1 VSNSVEKEKALQV
14 LQTLLREG
22 HSVQPQN
29 YQAVY
34 ERLFGVVPSSAA
46 IDSTPSLAQILP
58 EFLTEWERSQ
68 QGLSHL
74 QKMQALRQQ
83 LSQSNDRQV
92 PEVLRHLTQQWQ
104 QRPSRSMAESGAP
117 NAAENASVQ
126 NIIRLLW
133 QRSLRQGFF
142 VGLDQT
148 PVNRE
153 LFEQTESLLQRED
166 FTVDDFLQ
174 KVRALWKTLDLYE
187 QQQQNTIQNIQSALH
202 LLFSGGASLL
212 PKDPWLAQQLN
223 HLDAYVAGQ
232 EPTEK
237 SQEMLEALRTL
248 LYQHEQR
255 RESVQAADRALQEL
269 LQLVFS
275 FVENL
280 TTGSTENYRELAEL
294 SAQIERSDDIGVI
307 RELVGK
313 ILQRSRSLQETLS
326 KSRDALQSAQQRLQS
341 AEARLRDMEQ
351 EISVLNLLVHQDP
364 LTKTL
369 NRRGLQL
376 AFERESARAKRLQI
390 PLSLTM
396 LDLDHFKKINDEYG
410 HETGDAVLCHVASV
424 LSGALRTEDIVARF
438 GGEEFVILMPGTSA
452 QATIDILQRIQSR
465 LQAIPCKV
473 GTISLHPTFSAGV
486 TIWQPGYDL
495 EHSVADAD
503 QALYRAK
510 REGRNRVML
519 GENIGGTVTLPAN

>member
-1 VSNSVEKEKALQV
+1 MSDATEKEKALQV

-22 HSVQPQN
+22 RSVQPQN

-34 ERLFGVVPSSAA
+34 ERLFGTVVSSAN
-46 IDSTPSLAQILP
+46 DSTPNLAHVLP
-58 EFLTEWERSQ
+58 EFLGEWERSQ

-83 LSQSNDRQV
+83 LSHSNSSRAV
-92 PEVLRHLTQQWQ
+92 EVLQNLTQQWQ
-104 QRPSRSMAESGAP
+104 QRPSRSMAESEPP
-117 NAAENASVQ
+117 NTTENASAQ

-142 VGLDQT
+142 VGLDQA
-148 PVNRE
+148 PINRE
-153 LFEQTESLLQRED
+153 LFEQTESLLQREN

-174 KVRALWKTLDLYE
+174 KIRALWTTLDLYE
-187 QQQQNTIQNIQSALH
+187 QKQQNTIQNIHSALH
-202 LLFSGGASLL
+202 LLFSGGPSLL
-212 PKDPWLAQQLN
+212 PKDPWLAQQLS

-232 EPTEK
+232 ESAEK
-237 SQEMLEALRTL
+237 SQEMLEALRAL

-255 RESVQAADRALQEL
+255 REPVQAADRALQEL
-269 LQLVFS
+269 LQLAFS
-275 FVENL
+275 VIETLN
-280 TTGSTENYRELAEL
+280 TGSTENYRELAEL

-313 ILQRSRSLQETLS
+313 VLQRSRSLQEILS
-326 KSRDALQSAQQRLQS
+326 KSRDALQGARRQLQS
-341 AEARLRDMEQ
+341 TEARLRAMEQ

-369 NRRGLQL
+369 NRRGLQM
-376 AFERESARAKRLQI
+376 AFERESARAKRQQI

-396 LDLDHFKKINDEYG
+396 LDLDHFKKINDEHG
-410 HETGDAVLCHVASV
+410 HETGDAVLCHIAS
-424 LSGALRTEDIVARF
+424 LLKSALRAEDIVARF

-452 QATIDILQRIQSR
+452 PATIDVLQRIQSR
-465 LQAIPCKV
+465 LQAMPCKV
-473 GTISLHPTFSAGV
+473 GTVSLRPTFSAGV
-486 TIWQPGYDL
+486 TIWQPGHDL
-495 EHSVADAD
+495 ERSIADAD

-510 REGRNRVML
+510 REGRNRIVL
-519 GENIGGTVTLPAN
+519 DESIGTTASPLMN